1 MWQIQFGRERM
12 TDCITLQVT
21 PLNSKLLVSFSVLVE
36 FTGRRNKN
44 QNIAET
50 S

>member
-1 MWQIQFGRERM
+1 M
-12 TDCITLQVT
+12 TDYITLQVT
-21 PLNSKLLVSFSVLVE
+21 PLSGKLLGSFSVLVE
-36 FTGRRNKN
+36 FTGCRNEN